1 MTIFQKSWRT
11 VVLLFEGFMPNSDQ
25 FWDMDRKSKTRSKL
39 SLQNCAVWLSR
50 CQWIAQDRRA
60 PAMLFFADFET
71 WTLVFH
77 FTWFSVPSPRRCEA
91 TMIYASGALNL
102 TPFSSL
108 EITRCLSCVTS
119 PRASLLPRGKHS
131 MDGAQSCLFTQIK
144 ACIMYISV
152 DYIHLWESYPSMRYR
167 NANTGRT
174 GSNHQRRGDPIR
186 ADLCFFSNVRDHA
199 ERAYCWILPS
209 IVRSN
214 PWSTLKVI
222 SKAHLRT

>member
-1 MTIFQKSWRT
+1 
-11 VVLLFEGFMPNSDQ
+11 
-25 FWDMDRKSKTRSKL
+25 
-39 SLQNCAVWLSR
+39 
-50 CQWIAQDRRA
+50 
-60 PAMLFFADFET
+60 MLFRRLWNLNVGFPLYMILCAEPTSLWSNHDLCIESPESD
-71 WTLVFH
+71 TLFKSRNHEV
-77 FTWFSVPSPRRCEA
+77 
-91 TMIYASGALNL
+91 
-102 TPFSSL
+102 SL
-108 EITRCLSCVTS
+108 MLYS

-131 MDGAQSCLFTQIK
+131 MNGAQSCLFTQNK
-144 ACIMYISV
+144 ACIMCISV
-152 DYIHLWESYPSMRYR
+152 DYIHLWESYTSMRYR
-167 NANTGRT
+167 NVNTGRT